1 MRFLPIFFNFFFIQ
15 KFLEKMLPEFFNLDV
30 HFLFLLFDKFLSVK
44 FFLVNFFCLIN
55 LFLEIFS
62 TQQF

>member
-1 MRFLPIFFNFFFIQ
+1 
-15 KFLEKMLPEFFNLDV
+15 MLPEFFYLDV

-44 FFLVNFFCLIN
+44 FFLVNFFISPN
-55 LFLEIFS
+55 LFLEFFS

>member
-1 MRFLPIFFNFFFIQ
+1 
-15 KFLEKMLPEFFNLDV
+15 MLPEFFNLDV

-44 FFLVNFFCLIN
+44 FFLVKFFCLIN